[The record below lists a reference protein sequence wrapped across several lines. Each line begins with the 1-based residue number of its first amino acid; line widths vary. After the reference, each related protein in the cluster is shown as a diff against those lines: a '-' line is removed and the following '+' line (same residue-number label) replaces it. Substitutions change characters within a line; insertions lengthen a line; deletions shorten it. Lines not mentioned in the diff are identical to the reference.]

1 MADISIK
8 ATNAK
13 EVKQVKNTA
22 EIRDLGTRGG
32 ERILTSKEPIEIK
45 KPKVNPHGGETVLI
59 DKAAKNIGRR

>member
-13 EVKQVKNTA
+13 EVKQVKTTG
-22 EIRDLGTRGG
+22 EIRDLGVRGG
-32 ERILTSKEPIEIK
+32 ERVLKPKEPIEIQ
-45 KPKVNPHGGETVLI
+45 KPKINPHGGETVLI